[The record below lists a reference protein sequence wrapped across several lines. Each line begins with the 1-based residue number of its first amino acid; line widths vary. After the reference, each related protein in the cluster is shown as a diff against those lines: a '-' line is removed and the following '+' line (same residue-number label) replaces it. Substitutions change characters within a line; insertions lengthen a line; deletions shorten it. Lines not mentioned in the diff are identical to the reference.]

1 LIDGAQDILLE
12 EGNIAPDPHFNDP
25 PPGGAIDPVWFSGR
39 LWMHRGHQLF
49 FASGPD
55 ISMGN
60 EEEAWYPV
68 YTFALPHG
76 QIVRKLPFSNGLL
89 LITHDEIDIVRGT
102 STAAFSVTDFMK
114 DTGIRTWTASDTD
127 GTNVYLYTSDKQFLL
142 ISPNGLTS
150 ISANIADRIM
160 AVDPNLAYVAQHRF
174 TATDNSVYVGDGS
187 TIIYPFNQ
195 ELQAWA
201 LPQRPVQGATAIGN
215 VELSPGIFQFWRGR
229 SSGTDSLISFRDLHS
244 WVDEGVPY
252 PCQVIFGPIPV
263 ADFLTLAQIRDIV
276 LTTATTST
284 DKLVSVLANEIFP
297 IGGQQFEL
305 LSISSSEPPELSAT
319 PSRSYTANRYTWKS
333 APIPEL
339 VNFLFMRFDFSAD
352 PNPDEIFS
360 WTLGGTQT
368 TGGSALGQPGQLPQ
382 IQGR

>member
-1 LIDGAQDILLE
+1 
-12 EGNIAPDPHFNDP
+12 
-25 PPGGAIDPVWFSGR
+25 
-39 LWMHRGHQLF
+39 
-49 FASGPD
+49 
-55 ISMGN
+55 MGN
-60 EEEAWYPV
+60 GEEAWYPAYV
-68 YTFALPHG
+68 FALPHG

-102 STAAFSVTDFMK
+102 STPAFSVTDFIK

-127 GTNVYLYTSDKQFLL
+127 GTNIYLYTADRQFLM
-142 ISPNGLTS
+142 IAPTGLTA
-150 ISANIADRIM
+150 ISANIADRIQV
-160 AVDPNLAYVAQHRF
+160 VDPTLAYIAQHRY
-174 TATDNSVYVGDGS
+174 TAKENVIFVGDGS
-187 TIIYPFNQ
+187 TLIYPFNQ
-195 ELQAWA
+195 EIQAWA
-201 LPQRPVQGATAIGN
+201 LPQRPVQGATAIGQ
-215 VELSPGIFQFWRGR
+215 VELAPGIFQFWRAR
-229 SSGTDSLISFRDLHS
+229 PSGTDSLISFRDLNS

-252 PCQVIFGPIPV
+252 PCQAIFGPIPV
-263 ADFLTLAQIRDIV
+263 ADFLTLAQLRDIV
-276 LTTATTST
+276 LTTFPTST
-284 DKLVSVLANEIFP
+284 DISVSVLANEILP

-339 VNFLFMRFDFSAD
+339 VNFCFMRFDFGAS

-368 TGGSALGQPGQLPQ
+368 TGGSALGPPGQLPP